1 MITTAFKLFFAYSR
15 WGKLS
20 SDDIRVIKTT
30 TFIQLLQAPYII
42 TKYSSKN
49 QSLAYYTPVLRTGAP
64 Q

>member
-1 MITTAFKLFFAYSR
+1 MIRTAFKLFFAYTR

-30 TFIQLLQAPYII
+30 TFLQLFHSPYI
-42 TKYSSKN
+42 TVKYSSKN
-49 QSLAYYTPVLRTGAP
+49 QSLEQYTPVLRTVAP

>member
-1 MITTAFKLFFAYSR
+1 MITTAFKLFFAFSR
-15 WGKLS
+15 WGRLS

-30 TFIQLLQAPYII
+30 TFTQLLQAPYII

-49 QSLAYYTPVLRTGAP
+49 QSLAYYTDVLRTGAP

>member
-1 MITTAFKLFFAYSR
+1 MITTAFKLFFAFTR
-15 WGKLS
+15 WGRLS

-30 TFIQLLQAPYII
+30 TFTQLLQAPYII

-49 QSLAYYTPVLRTGAP
+49 QSLAYYTDVLRTGAP

>member
-20 SDDIRVIKTT
+20 TNDIRVIKTT
-30 TFIQLLQAPYII
+30 SFKQLFHSPYII

-49 QSLAYYTPVLRTGAP
+49 QSLEQYTPVLRTGAP

>member
-15 WGKLS
+15 WGRLS

-30 TFIQLLQAPYII
+30 TFLQLFRSPYII

-49 QSLAYYTPVLRTGAP
+49 QSLEQYTPVLRTGAP

>member
-1 MITTAFKLFFAYSR
+1 MITIALKLFFAYTR

-30 TFIQLLQAPYII
+30 TFIQLFHSPYII

-49 QSLAYYTPVLRTGAP
+49 QSLAYYTEVLRTGAP